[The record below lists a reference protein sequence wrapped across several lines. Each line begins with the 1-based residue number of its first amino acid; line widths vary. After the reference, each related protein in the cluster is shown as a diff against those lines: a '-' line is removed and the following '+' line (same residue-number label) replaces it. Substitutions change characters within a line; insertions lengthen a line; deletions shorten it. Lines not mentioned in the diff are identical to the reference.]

1 MTRSTHYALMDSD
14 ELAEIGYYSKD
25 PLAEALGLSLQQY
38 IEESEYLHRRNE
50 ELSDHV
56 NELTDQVI
64 PALHTQIDQLT
75 ATLNEK
81 A

>member
-50 ELSDHV
+50 ELSDRV

-64 PALHTQIDQLT
+64 PALHAQIAQLT